1 MSTHIHIT
9 THAYEKQT
17 VGCNI
22 YTLAFSY
29 NIHKNSTAWV
39 HWFVLIW
46 PQFHLNLTLKCK
58 YQGKL
63 TWRGKERDEQEYL
76 SWVVLI
82 NQTFIGESYITL
94 WCNFEVFPDQTINV
108 SLLNGLKY
116 LWPQTILLM
125 KLWKICL
132 WAWLPYIKWI
142 MT

>member
-29 NIHKNSTAWV
+29 TQKQHSLSPLVCFDMTTISLKLDFKMQISRQV
-39 HWFVLIW
+39 
-46 PQFHLNLTLKCK
+46 NLTWK
-58 YQGKL
+58 G
-63 TWRGKERDEQEYL
+63 ERDEQEYL

-94 WCNFEVFPDQTINV
+94 
-108 SLLNGLKY
+108 
-116 LWPQTILLM
+116 
-125 KLWKICL
+125 
-132 WAWLPYIKWI
+132 
-142 MT
+142 